1 MIASMNTSRNEGINR
16 VAVIDDEV
24 AQAELT
30 SYKLEE
36 AGFEPII
43 IEASNPF
50 ATHEELTIA
59 VRETEAQ
66 GLVCDHRL
74 RRHRFS
80 QFNGASYVASLYGA
94 LPSILTTQYIEIDV
108 DVSIREFREKIP
120 VLLSRD
126 DTVPKMLVQ
135 AFRIVIDEL
144 SGKISSQRKAHRA
157 VVRVTELSS
166 VADERVVEAFI
177 PQWNPGRAVRFPF
190 KLIPEEIRDSV
201 NPGVRLLSSVNI
213 EAKSSDD
220 LYFSGFELAPNP
232 DPEDGL
238 G

>member
-1 MIASMNTSRNEGINR
+1 MSVSMNISPLDGLNR
-16 VAVIDDEV
+16 IAVIDDER

-36 AGFEPII
+36 AGFDPII
-43 IEASNPF
+43 IEGSNPF
-50 ATHEELTIA
+50 TTHQELTVA
-59 VRETEAQ
+59 VRKTEAQ

-74 RRHRFS
+74 TRHRFS

-94 LPSILTTQYIEIDV
+94 LPSVLTTQYIEIDV
-108 DVSIREFREKIP
+108 DVSIREFRERIP

-126 DTVPKMLVQ
+126 DTIPKILIQ
-135 AFRIVIDEL
+135 AFRVVIDEL

-166 VADERVVEAFI
+166 VAEERVVEAFI

-190 KLIPEEIRDSV
+190 KLIPEEIRHLV
-201 NPGVRLLSSVNI
+201 GPGVRLLSSVNI

-220 LYFSGFELAPNP
+220 LYFRDFELAPNP